1 MLKQF
6 VDEEIISGKLEEGI
20 SIDEAFENWKNTI
33 VDKEVERFAGD
44 YGIDEGAL
52 KKSLVAFEV
61 REEVVPYNAEIISSV
76 DVSKAAK
83 AFPNQLMLNIALQDE
98 LPKWLAEMKEKYDI

>member
-1 MLKQF
+1 MKVPLK
-6 VDEEIISGKLEEGI
+6 
-20 SIDEAFENWKNTI
+20 NHWWKSDFKN
-33 VDKEVERFAGD
+33 
-44 YGIDEGAL
+44 
-52 KKSLVAFEV
+52 
-61 REEVVPYNAEIISSV
+61 ISSV